1 MRIPMFL
8 LRSVVAAATLLIAL
22 AFGNPA
28 QLAAQTDVIR
38 GRVTTTEGL
47 PLANVRVTATSIPG
61 NVTREARTNNQGAF
75 QIAFPS
81 GPGDYIMGY
90 ALIGYNYRQFE
101 IKRLADEDV
110 LLADAR
116 LGVVQLDTVSVSASS
131 AQRINRNSQTPDVS
145 GTERPIDT
153 SILPPELQ
161 GDIAAMAASLPGVTL
176 IPGLDGEPDGFSV
189 LGLGADQNSV
199 TMNGMQSGTNT
210 LPRDASISSS
220 LTTSSYDATRGGFS
234 GGNFNIRP
242 NSGTNIRNR
251 GGSALINARQLE
263 WTDRAAQ
270 SLASEYNNISL
281 GGIMSGPISLNKSF
295 YNLSYQL
302 GRQSR
307 DNQTLLTTSALGL
320 QTAGVAFDS
329 VSRLV
334 SILQSRGVP
343 TTIGASH
350 SSRLSDNGSF
360 LGVFDF
366 SPPTSSSGTAYNLT
380 VNGNWSRSSPVGGGA
395 TQLAEASGDRTS
407 WGGGIQG
414 RHSGYFGRF
423 LSETQVG
430 INSSKDYGSPY
441 LDLPSGRVR
450 VSSLL
455 DDGASSVQNL
465 GFGGSQSL
473 SSTTRSTNSSIQ
485 NTLSFFD
492 DANKHRLKIGTE
504 LDFRQ
509 NSQNQAANLLGTFT
523 FNSLSDLEAG
533 LPASYSRTLTASRRS
548 TGQMLGGV
556 GITDSYRRTPDLQ
569 IQYGVRIDG
578 SRFTT
583 VPTFNSKVESVF
595 GRRNNEIPMPITFSP
610 RAGFSWTVGQA
621 QEVSA
626 FFGAART
633 PRAVIRGGIA
643 VNTNTPSSGLIA
655 SALDNTGLASGTQ
668 QISCVGPASPVPDW
682 SAYMTNPFSVPN
694 QCADGTTG
702 TLFSSAV
709 PNVTLIAH
717 DYKPQRSVRSNLSW
731 GGSVLDGRFSL
742 NVEGVYSIN
751 LNNQRSV
758 DLNFRPDGGF
768 KLSDESRPVYVQP
781 TSIVSTTGSI
791 ASADARVTQDFAR
804 VTEIRSDLRSNT
816 AQLSLS
822 LSPIFRTPTR
832 FGWSGSYTYMR
843 IREQYSGF
851 SSTSG
856 NPLSV
861 DWAPSGQGPHS
872 INYNLRYIFFNA
884 VQVSWNGQFR
894 SGSAFTPTVAG
905 DINGDGAFSNDRAFV
920 YSPTT
925 QVDTAL
931 SNGMTRLLANSPKA
945 TRDCLE
951 KQIGTIA
958 ARNSCR
964 APWSSSASLV
974 VALDRTKF
982 RMPSRANVQFSLSNP
997 LGGADLALH
1006 GSNRLKGWGQS
1017 AFPDQS
1023 LLYVRGFDPSKNRY
1037 IYEVNQRFGATRPQL
1052 LTQRAPVV
1060 LTTTFKIDLGPT
1072 RERQTLMQQLASG
1085 RSNAG
1090 SRAPEA
1096 LFRIMATGTV
1106 LNPMTAILR
1115 QMDSLHLTSV
1125 QADSL
1130 ASMNRSYNYRV
1141 DSLWAPVARFLAQL
1155 PERFESSEAYDRF
1168 IEARHKHVDMMS
1180 ALAPTIRDLLT
1191 AEQRRKL
1198 PSQVLN
1204 YLDPRYLASIRN
1216 GTGTYVNGTGFSS
1229 IGGLPIGLAASEMM
1243 QVFSVIR

>member
-1 MRIPMFL
+1 MRLPMSV
-8 LRSVVAAATLLIAL
+8 LRRVAAAAAMMLTASVGVPAAL
-22 AFGNPA
+22 T
-28 QLAAQTDVIR
+28 AQTDVIR
-38 GRVTTTEGL
+38 GSVTTAEGF

-61 NVTREARTNNQGAF
+61 NVTREARTNNRGAF
-75 QIAFPS
+75 QIAFPG

-116 LGVVQLDTVSVSASS
+116 LGVVQLDTISVNASS
-131 AQRINRNSQTPDVS
+131 AQRISRNSQTPDVS

-153 SILPPELQ
+153 SVLPPELQ
-161 GDIAAMAASLPGVTL
+161 GDIAAMAASLPGVVL
-176 IPGLDGEPDGFSV
+176 IPGLDGAPDGFSV

-199 TMNGMQSGTNT
+199 TMNGMQTGTNS

-251 GGSALINARQLE
+251 GSSLLVNTRQLE

-270 SLASEYNNISL
+270 SLASEYSNFSL
-281 GGIMSGPISLNKSF
+281 GGIMSGPVSLNKAF

-307 DNQTLLTTSALGL
+307 DNQTLLNTSALGL

-329 VSRLV
+329 VSRLLG
-334 SILQSRGVP
+334 ILQSRGVP
-343 TTIGASH
+343 TSIGASH

-360 LGVFDF
+360 LSVFDF
-366 SPPTSSSGTAYNLT
+366 APPTSTSGAAYNLT
-380 VNGNWSRSSPVGGGA
+380 VNGNWSRFSPVSGGA

-407 WGGGIQG
+407 WGGGIQA
-414 RHSGYFGRF
+414 RHSGYFSRF

-430 INSSKDYGSPY
+430 INTSKDYGAPY
-441 LDLPSGRVR
+441 LNLPSGRVL

-473 SSTTRSTNSSIQ
+473 SATNRSTNSSIQ

-492 DANKHRLKIGTE
+492 NANKHRLKLGTE

-509 NSQNQAANLLGTFT
+509 NTQNQAANLLGTFT
-523 FNSLSDLEAG
+523 FNSLSDLDAG
-533 LPASYSRTLTASRRS
+533 IPASFTRTLTARQRS
-548 TGQMLGGV
+548 TGQTLGGIA
-556 GITDSYRRTPDLQ
+556 ITDSYRRTQDLQ
-569 IQYGVRIDG
+569 IQYGLRVDG
-578 SRFTT
+578 SKFTT
-583 VPTFNSKVESVF
+583 TPTYNPKVESVF
-595 GRRNNEIPMPITFSP
+595 GRRNDEIPTPITFSP

-626 FFGAART
+626 FFGAARV

-655 SALDNTGLASGTQ
+655 SALDNTGLPSGTQ

-682 SAYMTNPFSVPN
+682 SAYLSNPFSVPG

-702 TLFSSAV
+702 TLFSSSV
-709 PNVTLIAH
+709 PNVTLIAR
-717 DYKPQRSVRSNLSW
+717 DFRPQRSVRSNLAWS
-731 GGSVLDGRFSL
+731 GSILDGRYSL
-742 NVEGVYSIN
+742 SVEGVYSMNMN
-751 LNNQRSV
+751 LQRSV
-758 DLNFRPDGGF
+758 DLNFRPTGGF
-768 KLSDESRPVYVQP
+768 SLSDEGRPVYVQP
-781 TSIVSTTGSI
+781 TSIVPTTGSI
-791 ASADARVTQDFAR
+791 ASADARVSQDFAR
-804 VTEIRSDLRSNT
+804 VTEIRSDLHSNT
-816 AQLSLS
+816 SQLSLS
-822 LSPIFRTPTR
+822 LAPISRTPMR
-832 FGWSGSYTYMR
+832 FGWSGSYTYSR

-851 SSTSG
+851 SSTAG

-861 DWAPSGQGPHS
+861 DWARSGQGPHQ
-872 INYNLRYIFFNA
+872 INYNLRYTLFDA
-884 VQVSWNGQFR
+884 VQVNWNGTFR

-905 DINGDGAFSNDRAFV
+905 DINGDGGFSNDRAFV
-920 YSPTT
+920 YSPAT

-931 SNGMTRLLANSPKA
+931 ANGMTQLLANAPRA

-951 KQIGTIA
+951 KQIGRIA
-958 ARNSCR
+958 DRNSCR
-964 APWSSSASLV
+964 GPWISNATLV
-974 VALDRTKF
+974 VTLDRTKF
-982 RMPSRANVQFSLSNP
+982 RMPSRANVQFSISNP

-1006 GSNRLKGWGQS
+1006 GSNHLKGWGQS

-1060 LTTTFKIDLGPT
+1060 LTTTFKLDLGPT
-1072 RERQTLMQQLASG
+1072 RERQSLMQQLSSG
-1085 RSNAG
+1085 RTNAG

-1096 LFRIMATGTV
+1096 LFRSFGSGSI
-1106 LNPMTAILR
+1106 LNPMSVILR
-1115 QMDSLHLTSV
+1115 QMDSLHLTATQS
-1125 QADSL
+1125 DSL
-1130 ASMNRSYNYRV
+1130 ASMNRRYNYRV
-1141 DSLWAPVARFLAQL
+1141 DSVWAPVARYLAKL
-1155 PERFESSEAYDRF
+1155 PESYNHDEAYGRYIDARRAHVAMM
-1168 IEARHKHVDMMS
+1168 IE
-1180 ALAPTIRDLLT
+1180 LAPAIRDLLT

-1198 PSQVLN
+1198 PAQILN
-1204 YLDPRYLASIRN
+1204 YLDPRYLASIKN
-1216 GTGTYVNGTGFSS
+1216 GTGTYVNGTGFSA
-1229 IGGLPIGLAASEMM
+1229 IGGAPIGFAPAEAF
-1243 QVFSVIR
+1243 QVFSIIR